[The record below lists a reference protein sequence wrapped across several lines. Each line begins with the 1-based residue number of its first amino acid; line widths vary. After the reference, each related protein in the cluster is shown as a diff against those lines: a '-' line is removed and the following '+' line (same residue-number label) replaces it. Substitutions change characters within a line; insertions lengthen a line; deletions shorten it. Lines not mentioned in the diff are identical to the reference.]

1 MGPSF
6 LSLRSEVRLALCAE
20 VAEATRST
28 LSRQTYQSPSMLR
41 RLDKRR
47 IATALSRY
55 LVNPPVRALF
65 RLGSRAPGTAILET
79 IGRRSGKRR
88 RTPVTD
94 GLDGSVFWIVAEH
107 GHRAAFVRNIES
119 HPQVRVKVGR
129 RWRSGSAQ
137 PLDDD
142 PRARLR
148 QVARTR
154 RRSTVNAWVVRA
166 MGTDLVTLRVD
177 LDTG

>member
-1 MGPSF
+1 
-6 LSLRSEVRLALCAE
+6 
-20 VAEATRST
+20 
-28 LSRQTYQSPSMLR
+28 MLR

-166 MGTDLVTLRVD
+166 MGTDLVTPRVD

>member
-1 MGPSF
+1 MP
-6 LSLRSEVRLALCAE
+6 
-20 VAEATRST
+20 
-28 LSRQTYQSPSMLR
+28 R

-94 GLDGSVFWIVAEH
+94 GLDGSVFWIVA
-107 GHRAAFVRNIES
+107 
-119 HPQVRVKVGR
+119 
-129 RWRSGSAQ
+129 
-137 PLDDD
+137 DD

-177 LDTG
+177 LDTV

>member
-1 MGPSF
+1 
-6 LSLRSEVRLALCAE
+6 
-20 VAEATRST
+20 
-28 LSRQTYQSPSMLR
+28 MLR

-65 RLGSRAPGTAILET
+65 RLGIPAPGTAILET

-107 GHRAAFVRNIES
+107 GHRAAYVRNIES
-119 HPQVRVKVGR
+119 HPQVRVKVGS

-137 PLDDD
+137 PLTDDD

-148 QVARTR
+148 QVARRR

-166 MGTDLVTLRVD
+166 MGTDLLTLRVD